1 MTPLRKIKYDE
12 LFLSNSIKLKNK
24 IIDYDKTHE
33 RVGFKSE
40 YEKEKEK
47 KEKEILFKAQRDRE
61 ENLDEVKMM
70 NSMLL
75 SAKYAAIR
83 DRQIEEKKRINLD
96 KKRIEEK
103 LYIIGEY
110 ERLKEEINRTRM
122 EKKLS
127 EKRMEDR
134 KELEKQIT
142 LNKKLKEEYKKLI
155 KKEYEENVK
164 YQEQIKKRGY

>member
-1 MTPLRKIKYDE
+1 MTPLTKIKYDE

-24 IIDYDKTHE
+24 IIDYDNTHE

-47 KEKEILFKAQRDRE
+47 NEKEILFKAQRDRE
-61 ENLDEVKMM
+61 ENLDEVKTM

-83 DRQIEEKKRINLD
+83 DKQIEEKKKINLD

-110 ERLKEEINRTRM
+110 ERLKDEINRTRM

-134 KELEKQIT
+134 KELEKQII
-142 LNKKLKEEYKKLI
+142 LN
-155 KKEYEENVK
+155 
-164 YQEQIKKRGY
+164 

>member
-1 MTPLRKIKYDE
+1 MAPLRKIKYDE

-24 IIDYDKTHE
+24 IIDYDNTHE

-61 ENLDEVKMM
+61 ENLDEVKTM
-70 NSMLL
+70 NSILL

-83 DRQIEEKKRINLD
+83 DKQIEEKKRINQD
-96 KKRIEEK
+96 KRRIEEK

-110 ERLKEEINRTRM
+110 ERLKE
-122 EKKLS
+122 
-127 EKRMEDR
+127 
-134 KELEKQIT
+134 
-142 LNKKLKEEYKKLI
+142 
-155 KKEYEENVK
+155 
-164 YQEQIKKRGY
+164 